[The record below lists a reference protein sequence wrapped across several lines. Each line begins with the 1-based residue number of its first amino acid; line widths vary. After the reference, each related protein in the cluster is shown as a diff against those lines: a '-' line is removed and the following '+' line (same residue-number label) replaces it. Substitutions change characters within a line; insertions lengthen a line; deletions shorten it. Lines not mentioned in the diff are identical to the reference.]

1 MEKNNGENNF
11 LHFPIPKMEKNN
23 GEKVKTGNFL
33 HYWNGEKEWGK
44 NINNGEKLLMKM
56 GKILSWILG
65 NEGVSS
71 WLGYIGMMNSSG
83 VGQYYW
89 GTTFG
94 SLCAIFDTNVWCKA
108 NSMASSDIRIK
119 KILKILMIQ

>member
-56 GKILSWILG
+56 GKILSWIHF
-65 NEGVSS
+65 
-71 WLGYIGMMNSSG
+71 
-83 VGQYYW
+83 Q
-89 GTTFG
+89 
-94 SLCAIFDTNVWCKA
+94 TN
-108 NSMASSDIRIK
+108 
-119 KILKILMIQ
+119 L

>member
-56 GKILSWILG
+56 GKILSWIPSPKRHVKL
-65 NEGVSS
+65 
-71 WLGYIGMMNSSG
+71 YICSSG
-83 VGQYYW
+83 CL
-89 GTTFG
+89 F
-94 SLCAIFDTNVWCKA
+94 LELI
-108 NSMASSDIRIK
+108 
-119 KILKILMIQ
+119 

>member
-56 GKILSWILG
+56 GKILSWIHLHHFLHEY
-65 NEGVSS
+65 NNHKQEPITHNPAY
-71 WLGYIGMMNSSG
+71 LDI
-83 VGQYYW
+83 
-89 GTTFG
+89 
-94 SLCAIFDTNVWCKA
+94 IFTVFN
-108 NSMASSDIRIK
+108 
-119 KILKILMIQ
+119 

>member
-56 GKILSWILG
+56 GKILSWILLISNILFLLSFIG
-65 NEGVSS
+65 WSS
-71 WLGYIGMMNSSG
+71 
-83 VGQYYW
+83 
-89 GTTFG
+89 
-94 SLCAIFDTNVWCKA
+94 
-108 NSMASSDIRIK
+108 
-119 KILKILMIQ
+119 

>member
-56 GKILSWILG
+56 GKILSWIQR
-65 NEGVSS
+65 V
-71 WLGYIGMMNSSG
+71 
-83 VGQYYW
+83 
-89 GTTFG
+89 
-94 SLCAIFDTNVWCKA
+94 KA
-108 NSMASSDIRIK
+108 NLIRWNHA
-119 KILKILMIQ
+119 MMPQEY